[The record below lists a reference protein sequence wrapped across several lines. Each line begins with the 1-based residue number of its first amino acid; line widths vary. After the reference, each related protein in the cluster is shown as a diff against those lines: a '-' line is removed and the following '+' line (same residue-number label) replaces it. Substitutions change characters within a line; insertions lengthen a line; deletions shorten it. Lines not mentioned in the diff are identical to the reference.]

1 MPHLL
6 RSLSIATSRRGRE
19 EEEGAGKEKV
29 CCRKSFGSQVAGLRP
44 LEKEGGAGGIG
55 ENRLKEIGGR
65 EKKKRGTEG
74 REWGGEGGGALAGRG
89 RRLLH
94 LAR

>member
-44 LEKEGGAGGIG
+44 LEKEGGDGGIG
-55 ENRLKEIGGR
+55 ENRKEIGGR
-65 EKKKRGTEG
+65 GKKKGGREG
-74 REWGGEGGGALAGRG
+74 REWGGEGALTGRG

>member
-19 EEEGAGKEKV
+19 EEEGAGKERV
-29 CCRKSFGSQVAGLRP
+29 FCRKNFGSQVAGLRP

-65 EKKKRGTEG
+65 EKKKKRDRGK
-74 REWGGEGGGALAGRG
+74 RVGRG
-89 RRLLH
+89 GCGCPGR
-94 LAR
+94 AAPG